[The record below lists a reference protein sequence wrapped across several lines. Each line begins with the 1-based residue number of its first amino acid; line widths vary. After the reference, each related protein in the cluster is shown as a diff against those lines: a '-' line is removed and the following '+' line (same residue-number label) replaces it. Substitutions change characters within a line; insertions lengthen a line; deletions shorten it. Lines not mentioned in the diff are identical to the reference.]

1 MYDSIILV
9 RETVSILAKVSKLS
23 YVKVQ
28 AYCNWI
34 LYFMAILAIYHLK
47 KAEKPYLGSWYNL
60 RCMEPDQSYAEQNFE
75 HILWIKYSGTAGQ
88 LSVVIRVKSLVLG
101 DGYFCKRSLLYHG
114 YLYTRDQ

>member
-28 AYCNWI
+28 VYCNWI

-47 KAEKPYLGSWYNL
+47 KAEKPY
-60 RCMEPDQSYAEQNFE
+60 
-75 HILWIKYSGTAGQ
+75 IKYSGTAGQ

>member
-1 MYDSIILV
+1 MLLNVWFHNSCQRNSLDS
-9 RETVSILAKVSKLS
+9 RKGE
-23 YVKVQ
+23 Q
-28 AYCNWI
+28 AELRKGTEVYCIWI

-88 LSVVIRVKSLVLG
+88 L
-101 DGYFCKRSLLYHG
+101 
-114 YLYTRDQ
+114 

>member
-9 RETVSILAKVSKLS
+9 RETVSTLKKVK
-23 YVKVQ
+23 Q
-28 AYCNWI
+28 AELRKGTSV
-34 LYFMAILAIYHLK
+34 LYLNFIFMAILAIYHLK